1 MGKKSMKII
10 KKSLKLNPKSN
21 KSKKHRKLIKVN
33 LPKMRKRFLFNGDS
47 NNQIKGVGIL
57 FTRIDENGETQL
69 LVQETGKHKKKKYSE
84 KISDF
89 GGKVDDTDSSPIFTA
104 SRELHEESNGAL
116 YRKESKKAK
125 NEDEQI
131 SRHID
136 DVQTKKYLDINELK
150 KIVQNHKYKV
160 IYSSNSKYLLYLV
173 NFPSTINVDFTK
185 AGAYEQLDKIKRD
198 VKWISVTEF
207 NSNYKT
213 KKNHY
218 RLFNNDLM
226 TYLQSLSN
234 TNANANTNNNTNNN
248 EQ

>member
-10 KKSLKLNPKSN
+10 KKSLKLNSKSN

-57 FTRIDENGETQL
+57 FTQIDENGETQL

-116 YRKESKKAK
+116 YRKESKKRPINK
-125 NEDEQI
+125 KRQI
-131 SRHID
+131 SKHID

-218 RLFNNDLM
+218 RLYNNDLI
-226 TYLQSLSN
+226 TYFQSLTN
-234 TNANANTNNNTNNN
+234 TNANTNNN

>member
-1 MGKKSMKII
+1 MGKKSMKNN

-131 SRHID
+131 KNK
-136 DVQTKKYLDINELK
+136 QTKKYLDINELK

-185 AGAYEQLDKIKRD
+185 TGAYEQFDKIKRD

-234 TNANANTNNNTNNN
+234 TNANTNNN

>member
-1 MGKKSMKII
+1 MGKKSMKNN

-131 SRHID
+131 KNK
-136 DVQTKKYLDINELK
+136 QTKKYLDINELK

-185 AGAYEQLDKIKRD
+185 TDFYNRIQFKLQ
-198 VKWISVTEF
+198 
-207 NSNYKT
+207 NQ
-213 KKNHY
+213 KK
-218 RLFNNDLM
+218 
-226 TYLQSLSN
+226 SLS
-234 TNANANTNNNTNNN
+234 TI
-248 EQ
+248 

>member
-1 MGKKSMKII
+1 MGKKSMKNN

-131 SRHID
+131 KNK
-136 DVQTKKYLDINELK
+136 QTKKYLDINELK

-185 AGAYEQLDKIKRD
+185 TGAYEQFDKIKRD

-218 RLFNNDLM
+218 RLFNNDLI
-226 TYLQSLSN
+226 TYFQSLTN
-234 TNANANTNNNTNNN
+234 TNANTNNN

>member
-21 KSKKHRKLIKVN
+21 KSKKHRKLTKSS

-57 FTRIDENGETQL
+57 FTQIDENGETQL

-116 YRKESKKAK
+116 YRKENKKAQNENEQIK
-125 NEDEQI
+125 NE
-131 SRHID
+131 
-136 DVQTKKYLDINELK
+136 QTKKYLDINELK

-226 TYLQSLSN
+226 TYFQSLSN
-234 TNANANTNNNTNNN
+234 INTNTNNN
-248 EQ
+248 ER